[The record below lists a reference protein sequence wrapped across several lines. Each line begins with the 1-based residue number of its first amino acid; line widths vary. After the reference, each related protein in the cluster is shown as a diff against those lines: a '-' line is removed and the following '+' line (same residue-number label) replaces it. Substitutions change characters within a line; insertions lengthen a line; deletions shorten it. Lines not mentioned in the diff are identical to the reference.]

1 MQKDSYDGS
10 PSFVFQ
16 RKLLKGSRNVLRGK
30 RVSMEWDKGRDVFR
44 VAGFSWRLAVTI
56 MLGVAWLSFLILW
69 LFFLAGDYDV
79 YQNLAIIFVSIIV
92 VIGLLGAMW
101 ATWGFRYA
109 REHAVKNMEMK
120 DQWRRWFGWRG
131 IASGIIWIGWLVWL
145 IVWLFF
151 YAGSYNFYQNLA
163 VFIVSLLAAGGISG
177 VIWGTVGRR
186 MRW

>member
-1 MQKDSYDGS
+1 MRKYSSDGNPTFAFS
-10 PSFVFQ
+10 G
-16 RKLLKGSRNVLRGK
+16 KLLKGSRNVPRDE
-30 RVSMEWDKGRDVFR
+30 RIPMEWDKGRDVFR

-56 MLGVAWLSFLILW
+56 LLGVGWLSFLILW
-69 LFFLAGDYDV
+69 LFFSAGDYDV

-109 REHAVKNMEMK
+109 REHAVKNMEVK

-131 IASGIIWIGWLVWL
+131 IASGIIWLGWLVWL
-145 IVWLFF
+145 LTWLFF
-151 YAGSYNFYQNLA
+151 YAGNYNLYQNLA